1 MDITTVDN
9 VLVRRQENDNPAGA
23 IWLVHGFGGSGA
35 VFAEAFSSE
44 LAGRFSLF
52 APDFPGFGA
61 SPCRPGTASIE
72 AATALL
78 VALVDALS
86 GGLPVF
92 LVGHSLGGIIGT
104 RAAKRLG
111 PRMRAYVNFEGNL
124 TAADIFVTRLCE
136 GYDDAAAFKRLL
148 VELTLSGIEA
158 DKTLLRWLPD
168 LCTAHP
174 EALLAWARECV
185 SATGEEDA
193 GREYRS
199 LSCPTLYLWGEKS
212 APRRSLDFLEKHRL
226 SNRGFADCGHL
237 LMIEKRN
244 ECWGAVSDFFEAHA
258 K

>member
-9 VLVRRQENDNPAGA
+9 VLVRRQKTDNPAGA
-23 IWLVHGFGGSGA
+23 VWLVHGFGGSGA
-35 VFAEAFSSE
+35 VFAEAFSSK

-52 APDFPGFGA
+52 TPDFPGFGA
-61 SPCRPGTASIE
+61 SPYLPAAARIE
-72 AATALL
+72 AVTALL
-78 VALVDALS
+78 AGLVDALS

-104 RAAKRLG
+104 RAAHRLG
-111 PRMRAYVNFEGNL
+111 PRARAYANLEGNL
-124 TAADIFVTRLCE
+124 TAADTFVTRLCE
-136 GYDDAAAFKRLL
+136 GYDDATAFKRLL
-148 VELTLSGIEA
+148 IELTLSGVEA

-168 LCTAHP
+168 LCAAHP

-193 GREYRS
+193 GREYRT

-212 APRRSLDFLEKHRL
+212 APRRSLDFLEENGL
-226 SNRGFADCGHL
+226 SNRGFTDCGHL
-237 LMIEKRN
+237 LMVEKPD
-244 ECWGAVSDFFEAHA
+244 ECWGAVSDFFKAHA